1 MGAATTVPP
10 FEGID
15 PDNINYVPKAYE
27 IHKLMT
33 SLPEGWIRRDPKDI
47 SPNQPPYLHE
57 PSGQVS
63 WRNPN
68 HVAIMKLVNQE
79 DNTTTTPKHK
89 MVNSAEKN
97 SKSSV
102 KSVKKLRLM
111 LKAGAPLGAV
121 EQKASLEGIDMGSVL
136 SSSDDDDENNSRGKS
151 QVIIP
156 EILVKK
162 YKRMLKAG
170 IPMDRVQQLA
180 SIETDASPEQV
191 ESIVTTY
198 VPPVSEITKDLSHQ
212 KSFAKFV
219 KMKNAGIPVVAI
231 LNTARLQGFNVD
243 EVTAALE
250 GRKNSSSPVALVVE
264 DGPAVK
270 VIDESAEKRSD
281 NSNLEASIPPHFI
294 SLEGN
299 KVAFPSARGCNLTA
313 LVRKMVQTVAKTT
326 RFHDDSAQNE
336 MIVDET
342 TLFHALGALKGV
354 QFARDEFN
362 CTIGNH
368 MSDELAFSKRH
379 GFTEMARSVGMVI
392 PESFDEAVDIEGLDD
407 LVASIEEKNMND
419 LIRAKTLLADSYY
432 DFDSLHVIY
441 SPGSYVFAK
450 HAGGGGIDSV
460 CQVVWS
466 RYTQGKTILGK
477 PMKYFQLCV
486 RYIVPLLDGKTTFA
500 ETVQGIEMFEGV
512 RVLDGGGAGLG
523 LSFSPIRGDERDEI
537 LLKQYSS
544 RGRVY
549 NQIVKEITSG
559 KGYSYM
565 EYEKGCFSQKR
576 SGSFGAGKASVAL
589 ASGGRVVLD
598 LDAALENGHS
608 ISVGRDDMIEGLHMK
623 MKEYKLHLKLADA
636 KGDMVLFSQIPEEY
650 LALHWPTLVGFS
662 LTSKSWGDVTIDGLK
677 EIEFDKSIFERL
689 VLPDSRK
696 QMIRALVKHT
706 SCVEGGFRDLVKGKG
721 EGTVFLMYGEPGSGK
736 TLTAEAIAELLRK
749 PLYSVSMG
757 TLGTSADELERRLG
771 EILQL
776 SARWDSLVLLDEAD
790 SFLEARSSSSSL
802 ERNAMVSVM
811 LRLSEYHRGILFLTS
826 NRIDSL
832 DPAFQTRITLALRYE
847 PLNKEGRRKVWENL
861 LLKSGYESS
870 MLSFDLNEL
879 SKPTLNGREIKNSL
893 RLAMAM
899 AADEHSNLSQ
909 KLLLNSVSVVSEF
922 KDSMSKDWSGK
933 KKKPRKTFIW

>member
-1 MGAATTVPP
+1 MR
-10 FEGID
+10 
-15 PDNINYVPKAYE
+15 NYSDE
-27 IHKLMT
+27 
-33 SLPEGWIRRDPKDI
+33 
-47 SPNQPPYLHE
+47 
-57 PSGQVS
+57 
-63 WRNPN
+63 
-68 HVAIMKLVNQE
+68 
-79 DNTTTTPKHK
+79 
-89 MVNSAEKN
+89 NSR
-97 SKSSV
+97 SSN

-111 LKAGAPLGAV
+111 LKAGAPLDAV
-121 EQKASLEGIDMGSVL
+121 KQKARLEGIDMTSVL
-136 SSSDDDDENNSRGKS
+136 SSSSGDNNGEGKS
-151 QVIIP
+151 QDIIP

-162 YKRMLKAG
+162 YKRMRKAS
-170 IPMDRVQQLA
+170 IPMDRIQQLA
-180 SIETDASPEQV
+180 RIETGASPEQV
-191 ESIVTTY
+191 ESIVTSSS
-198 VPPVSEITKDLSHQ
+198 PPD
-212 KSFAKFV
+212 
-219 KMKNAGIPVVAI
+219 
-231 LNTARLQGFNVD
+231 TARLQGFHVG

-250 GRKNSSSPVALVVE
+250 GQENSSPPVAVVIGH
-264 DGPAVK
+264 DHGVK
-270 VIDESAEKRSD
+270 VVDDSAEKKSD
-281 NSNLEASIPPHFI
+281 NINLVINKEMSVYPHFT
-294 SLEGN
+294 SLEG
-299 KVAFPSARGCNLTA
+299 KKMAFPSAHGSNLKA
-313 LVRKMVQTVAKTT
+313 LVRKLAQTVTKTT
-326 RFHDDSAQNE
+326 RFQQDPVQND

-362 CTIGNH
+362 STIENH
-368 MSDELAFSKRH
+368 MSEELAFSKRH
-379 GFTEMARSVGMVI
+379 GFTEMASSIGMVI
-392 PESFDEAVDIEGLDD
+392 PESFDEAVDIDGLDD
-407 LVASIEEKNMND
+407 LVANIEHTNMND
-419 LIRAKTLLADSYY
+419 LVRSKALLADGYY
-432 DFDSLHVIY
+432 DFDSLHAMY
-441 SPGSYVFAK
+441 PPGSHVFAK

-460 CQVVWS
+460 CQVVWG

-486 RYIVPLLDGKTTFA
+486 RYIVPLMDGKATFA

-512 RVLDGGGAGLG
+512 RVLEGGGAGLG
-523 LSFSPIRGDERDEI
+523 LSFYPIRGDKRDEI

-549 NQIVKEITSG
+549 NRIVNERKSG
-559 KGYSYM
+559 KAYSYM

-608 ISVGRDDMIEGLHMK
+608 ISVGRDDMIEGLQLK
-623 MKEYKLHLKLADA
+623 TKEYKLHLKLTDA
-636 KGDMVLFSQIPEEY
+636 KGHRSSSSSGDMLLFSQIPEEY
-650 LALHWPTLVGFS
+650 LALTWPTLVGFS

-677 EIEFDKSIFERL
+677 EIEFDESIFERL

-696 QMIRALVKHT
+696 QMIKALVKHT
-706 SCVEGGFRDLVKGKG
+706 SCGKGGFRDLVKGKG

-736 TLTAEAIAELLRK
+736 TLTAEAIADLLRK

-811 LRLSEYHRGILFLTS
+811 LRLSEYHHGILFLTS

-847 PLNKEGRRKVWENL
+847 PLNMEGRAKVWENL

-870 MLSFDLNEL
+870 MQSFDLKEL

-893 RLAMAM
+893 RLAMAL
-899 AADEHSNLSQ
+899 AADECIDLSQ
-909 KLLLNSVSVVSEF
+909 ELLLNSVKVVSEC
-922 KDSMSKDWSGK
+922 KDSMSKDWNVEK
-933 KKKPRKTFIW
+933 KKARKVWSCFS